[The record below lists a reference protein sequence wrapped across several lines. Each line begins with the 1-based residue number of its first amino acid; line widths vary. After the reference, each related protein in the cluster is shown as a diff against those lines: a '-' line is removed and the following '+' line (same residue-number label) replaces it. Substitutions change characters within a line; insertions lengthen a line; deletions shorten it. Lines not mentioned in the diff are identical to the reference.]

1 MWDSA
6 ERMKQKR
13 KKKSSKQEIDK
24 MKDRGWE
31 FELLKTEHILSN
43 SDTTIQVRGQK
54 QNMVRCALEVGN
66 SQMKRYISAKA
77 RENSKHVKPKLLWMD
92 FFESKCFQYGVNHC
106 KTTFI
111 SCLCLSK
118 EGWDTKLSRLVCS
131 VQNSVQR
138 GRCAHLR
145 QGKAILKQLVVTLIG
160 IVVWQP
166 HGYWLEING
175 WQPEAFNPGFI
186 L

>member
-6 ERMKQKR
+6 TKEGEMKWGKNEMKN
-13 KKKSSKQEIDK
+13 KKYTKLKI
-24 MKDRGWE
+24 DRGCMQDFSFVSFPLNRSCCEWY
-31 FELLKTEHILSN
+31 FLWKFLQTHTPKSN
-43 SDTTIQVRGQK
+43 MSL
-54 QNMVRCALEVGN
+54 VRCVSEVGN
-66 SQMKRYISAKA
+66 SPMKRYISAKA
-77 RENSKHVKPKLLWMD
+77 RENSKHVKPKLLSMD
-92 FFESKCFQYGVNHC
+92 FFDSKCFQYGVNHC

-131 VQNSVQR
+131 VQDSVQR

-145 QGKAILKQLVVTLIG
+145 QGKAILKQLVVTLKG

-166 HGYWLEING
+166 KGYWIRH
-175 WQPEAFNPGFI
+175 
-186 L
+186 

>member
-1 MWDSA
+1 MSFV
-6 ERMKQKR
+6 EKNNP
-13 KKKSSKQEIDK
+13 
-24 MKDRGWE
+24 
-31 FELLKTEHILSN
+31 FKTQTQLFILE
-43 SDTTIQVRGQK
+43 
-54 QNMVRCALEVGN
+54 QNMSLVRCVIEVGN
-66 SQMKRYISAKA
+66 NQMKRYISARA

-92 FFESKCFQYGVNHC
+92 FFDSKCFQYGVNHC

-118 EGWDTKLSRLVCS
+118 EGWDTKLSRHVCS
-131 VQNSVQR
+131 VQDSEQK

-145 QGKAILKQLVVTLIG
+145 QGKAILRQLVVTLLW

-166 HGYWLEING
+166 HSYWIRITWCLNTG
-175 WQPEAFNPGFI
+175 LFFKI